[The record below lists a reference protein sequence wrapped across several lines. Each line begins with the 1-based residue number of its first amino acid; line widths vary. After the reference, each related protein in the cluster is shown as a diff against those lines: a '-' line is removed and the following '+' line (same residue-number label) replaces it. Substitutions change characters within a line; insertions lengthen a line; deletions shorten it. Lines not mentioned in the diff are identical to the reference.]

1 MLSTLIEKSNY
12 FAHYILCSTLVSFC
26 QSLIKMIE
34 ELDVGKMYYE
44 FVRVYI
50 GILFLNDTSYVFV
63 YDY

>member
-1 MLSTLIEKSNY
+1 
-12 FAHYILCSTLVSFC
+12 
-26 QSLIKMIE
+26 MIE

-44 FVRVYI
+44 FIRVYI